1 MMNKPTPRKGLLI
14 DGSKKIR
21 FTFDGQEYE
30 GVAGDTIASALAAN
44 DEWILSRSFKYHR
57 PRGILTMAAQD
68 ANTLVQIGNEVSVF
82 ADRHPISEGL
92 SVRAQ
97 NVSHSARRDS
107 GFMMNRL
114 SRFMPVGFY
123 YRTFFK
129 PKGIWEK
136 VWEPRIRA
144 KAGLGKLD
152 ISSPTEGYY
161 DKAYGWYDVV
171 VVGAGPSGLAA
182 AIAAA
187 DAGASVLIVDESPI
201 IGGAL
206 TYARVKAERDLVNQ
220 AKVHPNVEI
229 WTNATCNAW
238 YADNWLPVVRGN
250 RLYKLRA
257 KQVILA
263 TGMIEQPSQFRN
275 NDLPGIIQG
284 SAAQRLIRLYGV
296 KPGNR
301 AVVLASNDDAYGVAL
316 DLLDAG
322 IKLAAVCDLRKG
334 DNSGPNRQELKGRN
348 IEILDGWCVWDAM
361 PGIGHKHV
369 QAVELAELDESGNV
383 SKLRLRFQCD
393 LVCMSIGYV
402 PAYQLPLQAGGKLA
416 YDDTTAQF
424 TISGQS
430 SSVLLAGSVD
440 GRFDVNACI
449 QDGVAQG
456 TRAAASCGFS
466 TAELPARPTRSAFSP
481 NHPCPIF
488 PHPDGKDFVDFD
500 EDLQVK
506 DIKNAIAD
514 GYRELE
520 LVKRFSTVG
529 MGPSQGRHAALA
541 TAMLVSK
548 ETGRTISEVGVT
560 TARPPVTTEKIA
572 TLAGRKFTPMRRTP
586 MHDQHCSEEASWLLA
601 GNWMRPAF
609 YGQGMDGT
617 KVIADEVRNVR
628 SNVGMIDVS
637 TLGGL
642 DVRGPDAA
650 EFLNRMYTFAYA
662 KLPVGKTRYLLM
674 TNEAG
679 TVIDDGVACR
689 RGEQYFYVT
698 ATTTGVD
705 RIYRNMLWWN
715 AQWKLDV
722 DIANV
727 TAAYAGVNLAGP
739 NARKVLANLTDDIQL
754 SPEHF
759 PYLAYR
765 EGTVAGI
772 PARVFRVG
780 FIGEL
785 GYEIHVPSRY
795 GAELWRAIR
804 EAGKHLGIRPFGL
817 EAQRVMRL
825 EKGHVIIGQDTDG
838 LTTPEELDMSWAVA
852 KSKPFFIGKRS
863 LELREK
869 KLSNRKLVGFAL
881 DQMPASGLQESNLV
895 VKSDRIV
902 GFVTSLAFS
911 PTLSKVIGLAY
922 ADRADASLGS
932 YITLRSS
939 DGSLNQAEVVAPHFY
954 DPDNKRQEM

>member
-1 MMNKPTPRKGLLI
+1 MSQQTVRQGLLI
-14 DGSKKIR
+14 DGSQKIH
-21 FTFDGQEYE
+21 FTFDGKQFE

-44 DEWILSRSFKYHR
+44 NEWILSRSFKYHR
-57 PRGILTMAAQD
+57 PRGVLTMAAQD
-68 ANTLVQIGNEVSVF
+68 ANTLVQVGNEVSVF
-82 ADRHPISEGL
+82 ADRHQISEGL
-92 SVRAQ
+92 AVRAQ
-97 NVSHSARRDS
+97 NVSHSARKDS
-107 GFMMNRL
+107 GFIMNRF

-129 PKGIWEK
+129 PEGIWEK

-144 KAGLGKLD
+144 KAGLGTLD
-152 ISSPTEGYY
+152 INEATDGYY
-161 DKAYGWYDVV
+161 DKAYGWYDII

-182 AIAAA
+182 ALAAA
-187 DAGASVLIVDESPI
+187 NAGASVLIVDENPV

-206 TYARVKAERDLVNQ
+206 NFARLDRTRGL
-220 AKVHPNVEI
+220 AKEVTAHPKIEV
-229 WTNATCNAW
+229 WTDATCNAW
-238 YADNWLPVVRGN
+238 YADNWLPVIRGN
-250 RLYKLRA
+250 RLHKLRA
-257 KQVILA
+257 KQVVLA
-263 TGMIEQPSQFRN
+263 TGLIEQPSQFRN
-275 NDLPGIIQG
+275 NDLPGIMQG
-284 SAAQRLIRLYGV
+284 SAAQRLIKLYGV
-296 KPGNR
+296 KPGRR

-322 IKLAAVCDLRKG
+322 VRIAAVCDLRKG
-334 DNSGPNRQELKGRN
+334 TIAGRNREELKSHKV
-348 IEILDGWCVWDAM
+348 EVLDGWCISEAR
-361 PGIGHKHV
+361 PSAGHRHV
-369 QAVELAELDESGNV
+369 EAVEVAELDGTGKAG
-383 SKLRLRFQCD
+383 KLRLRFDCD
-393 LVCMSIGYV
+393 LVCMSVGYI
-402 PAYQLPLQAGGKLA
+402 PAYQLPLQARGKLT
-416 YDDTTAQF
+416 YDEATAQF
-424 TISGQS
+424 MIRGQDG
-430 SSVLLAGSVD
+430 SVLLAGSVD
-440 GRFDVNACI
+440 GYFDIDDCI
-449 QDGVAQG
+449 ADGLAQG
-456 TRAAASCGFS
+456 AQAAENCGYS
-466 TAELPARPTRSAFSP
+466 VQEKPSRLARSATSP
-481 NHPCPIF
+481 NHSRPIF
-488 PHPDGKDFVDFD
+488 PHPAGKDFIDFD

-506 DIKNAIAD
+506 DIKNAVAD

-541 TAMLVSK
+541 TAMLVAK

-586 MHDQHCSEEASWLLA
+586 MHELHAAAGASWLLA

-609 YGQGMDGT
+609 YGKGADDR
-617 KVIADEVRNVR
+617 KIIAQEVLNARN
-628 SNVGMIDVS
+628 NVGMIDVS

-662 KLPVGKTRYLLM
+662 KLPIGKTRYLLM

-715 AQWKLDV
+715 AQWRLDV

-727 TAAYAGVNLAGP
+727 TAAYSGINLAGP
-739 NARKVLANLTDDIQL
+739 NARKVLEKLTDDIDVSAEQ
-754 SPEHF
+754 F

-765 EGTVAGI
+765 EGKVAGI

-795 GAELWRAIR
+795 GAELWNAIT
-804 EAGKHLGIRPFGL
+804 EAGREHGIKPFGL

-825 EKGHVIIGQDTDG
+825 EKGHVIVGQDTDG
-838 LTTPEELDMSWAVA
+838 MTTPEELDMTWAVA
-852 KSKPFFIGKRS
+852 KSKPFFVGMRS
-863 LELREK
+863 LEIRNNS
-869 KLSNRKLVGFAL
+869 LSNRRLVGFSL
-881 DQMPASGLQESNLV
+881 DSMPSSALQESNLV
-895 VKSDRIV
+895 VKEGEIV
-902 GFVTSLAFS
+902 GFVTSLTHS

-922 ADRADASLGS
+922 ADRQDATLGGR
-932 YITLRSS
+932 IVIRAS
-939 DGSLNQAEVVAPHFY
+939 DGSQHSAEVVSPHFY
-954 DPDNKRQEM
+954 DPENKRQEM

>member
-1 MMNKPTPRKGLLI
+1 
-14 DGSKKIR
+14 
-21 FTFDGQEYE
+21 
-30 GVAGDTIASALAAN
+30 
-44 DEWILSRSFKYHR
+44 
-57 PRGILTMAAQD
+57 
-68 ANTLVQIGNEVSVF
+68 
-82 ADRHPISEGL
+82 
-92 SVRAQ
+92 
-97 NVSHSARRDS
+97 
-107 GFMMNRL
+107 
-114 SRFMPVGFY
+114 
-123 YRTFFK
+123 
-129 PKGIWEK
+129 
-136 VWEPRIRA
+136 
-144 KAGLGKLD
+144 
-152 ISSPTEGYY
+152 
-161 DKAYGWYDVV
+161 
-171 VVGAGPSGLAA
+171 
-182 AIAAA
+182 
-187 DAGASVLIVDESPI
+187 PI

-206 TYARVKAERDLVNQ
+206 TYARVKSERDVVHE
-220 AKVHPNVEI
+220 AKVHANIEI

-238 YADNWLPVVRGN
+238 YADNWLPVIRGN

-284 SAAQRLIRLYGV
+284 SAAQRLIRLFGV
-296 KPGNR
+296 KPGKR

-322 IKLAAVCDLRKG
+322 VRLAAVCDLRKG
-334 DNSGPNRQELKGRN
+334 DINGANREELKTHN
-348 IEILDGWCVWDAM
+348 VEILDGWCIWDAM
-361 PGIGHKHV
+361 PEMGHKHV
-369 QAVELAELDESGNV
+369 QAVEVAELNASGNAA
-383 SKLRLRFQCD
+383 KIRLRFDCD
-393 LVCMSIGYV
+393 LVCMSVGYV
-402 PAYQLPLQAGGKLA
+402 PAYQLPLQAGGKLG
-416 YDDTTAQF
+416 YDDATAQF
-424 TISGQS
+424 TISGQDKA
-430 SSVLLAGSVD
+430 VLLAGSVD
-440 GRFDVNACI
+440 GHFDIGDCI
-449 QDGVAQG
+449 ADGFAQG
-456 TRAAASCGFS
+456 ARAAANCGLS
-466 TAELPARPTRSAFSP
+466 ISDLPARPARSSASP
-481 NHPCPIF
+481 NHPRPIF
-488 PHPDGKDFVDFD
+488 PHPGGKDFVDFD
-500 EDLQVK
+500 EDLQVR
-506 DIKNAIAD
+506 DIKNAVAD

-548 ETGRTISEVGVT
+548 ETGRTINEVGVT

-586 MHDQHCSEEASWLLA
+586 MHAHHCAEGASWLLA

-609 YGQGMDGT
+609 YGQGSDD
-617 KVIADEVRNVR
+617 KKIIADEVRNTR
-628 SNVGMIDVS
+628 NNVGMIDVS

-642 DVRGPDAA
+642 DIRGPDAA

-662 KLPVGKTRYLLM
+662 KLPIGKTRYLLM

-689 RGEQYFYVT
+689 RGDQYFYVT

-715 AQWKLDV
+715 AQWRLDV

-739 NARKVLANLTDDIQL
+739 NARKVLTKLTDDIDVSAEQ
-754 SPEHF
+754 F

-765 EGTVAGI
+765 EGKVAGI

-804 EAGKHLGIRPFGL
+804 EAGQEYGIKPFGL

-838 LTTPEELDMSWAVA
+838 MTAPEELDMNWAVA
-852 KSKPFFIGKRS
+852 NSKPFFIGKRS
-863 LELREK
+863 LEIRGK
-869 KLSNRKLVGFAL
+869 TLSNRKLVGFAL
-881 DQMPASGLQESNLV
+881 DRMPASGLQESNLV
-895 VKSDRIV
+895 VKDGQIV
-902 GFVTSLAFS
+902 GFITSITYS

-922 ADRADASLGS
+922 ADRADANLGS
-932 YITLRSS
+932 HITLRSS
-939 DGSLNQAEVVAPHFY
+939 DGSQHQAEVVSPHFY

>member
-1 MMNKPTPRKGLLI
+1 MKSRTRRQGLLI
-14 DGSKKIR
+14 DASTTIK
-21 FTFDGQEYE
+21 FTFDGREFE

-82 ADRHPISEGL
+82 ADRHPICDGL
-92 SVRAQ
+92 GVRAQ
-97 NVSHSARRDS
+97 NVGNSARRDS
-107 GFMMNRL
+107 GFVMNKL

-123 YRTFFK
+123 YRTFYK
-129 PKGIWEK
+129 PKGIWER
-136 VWEPRIRA
+136 VWEPILRA

-152 ISSPTEGYY
+152 VTKPTEGYY
-161 DKAYGWYDVV
+161 DKAYGWYDVI
-171 VVGAGPSGLAA
+171 VVGAGPAGMAA

-187 DAGASVLIVDESPI
+187 DAGASVLLVDENPQ

-206 TYARVKAERDLVNQ
+206 NYARLASERDLVGESNG
-220 AKVHPNVEI
+220 NGNIEI
-229 WTNATCNAW
+229 WTDAICNAW
-238 YADNWLPVVRGN
+238 YADNWLPVIRGN
-250 RLYKLRA
+250 RLHKLRA
-257 KQVILA
+257 KQVIFA
-263 TGMIEQPSQFRN
+263 TGLIEQPSQFRN
-275 NDLPGIIQG
+275 NDLPGIMQG
-284 SAAQRLIRLYGV
+284 TAAQRLIRLFGV

-301 AVVLASNDDAYGVAL
+301 AVVLAANDDAYGVAL

-322 IKLAAVCDLRKG
+322 VDLTAVCDLRRTG
-334 DNSGPNRQELKGRN
+334 HSGPLRSQMMDRN
-348 IEILDGWCVWDAM
+348 VEVLDGWCIYEAR
-361 PGIGHKHV
+361 PEKGHVHV
-369 QAVELAELDESGNV
+369 RGVELAEIDASGAAG
-383 SKLRLRFQCD
+383 KRRRKIDCD
-393 LVCMSIGYV
+393 LVCMSVGYV

-416 YDDTTAQF
+416 YDDAAARF
-424 TISGQS
+424 TIGGQS
-430 SSVLLAGSVD
+430 QGVLLAGSLD
-440 GRFDVNACI
+440 GIFDLEDCI
-449 QDGVAQG
+449 AHGAAQG
-456 TRAAASCGFS
+456 TMAALDCGFDVK
-466 TAELPARPTRSAFSP
+466 ARPTLPTKGQGSP
-481 NHPCPIF
+481 NHPWPIF
-488 PHPDGKDFVDFD
+488 PHAKGMDFIDFD

-541 TAMLVSK
+541 TAMIVAK
-548 ETGRTISEVGVT
+548 ETKRTISEVGVT

-586 MHDQHCSEEASWLLA
+586 MHVQHAAKGASWLLA

-609 YGQGMDGT
+609 YGRGQDD
-617 KVIADEVRNVR
+617 KKLIAEEALNVRN
-628 SNVGMIDVS
+628 NVGMIDVS

-642 DVRGPDAA
+642 DIRGPDAA
-650 EFLNRMYTFAYA
+650 EFLNRMYTFAYV

-715 AQWKLDV
+715 AQWRLDV

-739 NARKVLANLTDDIQL
+739 NARNVLEKLTDDIAL
-754 SPEHF
+754 SSQDF

-765 EGTVAGI
+765 EGRVAGI

-785 GYEIHVPSRY
+785 GYEIHVPSRF
-795 GAELWRAIR
+795 GSDLWRAIWG
-804 EAGKHLGIRPFGL
+804 AGQALGIRPFGL
-817 EAQRVMRL
+817 EAQRLMRL

-838 LTTPEELDMSWAVA
+838 MTTPEELDMSWAVA
-852 KSKPFFIGKRS
+852 NSKPFFIGKRS
-863 LELREK
+863 LELRSK
-869 KLSNRKLVGFAL
+869 TLSSRKLVGFAL
-881 DQMPASGLQESNLV
+881 DRMPASGLQESNLV
-895 VKSDRIV
+895 VKKGSIV
-902 GFVTSLAFS
+902 GFITSIAYS
-911 PTLSKVIGLAY
+911 PTLEKVIGLAY
-922 ADRADASLGS
+922 ADRLDASLGS
-932 YITLRSS
+932 RISLRSS
-939 DGSLNQAEVVAPHFY
+939 DGSEHHAEVVSPHFY
-954 DPDNKRQEM
+954 DSENLRQEM

>member
-1 MMNKPTPRKGLLI
+1 MNKPTQRQGLLI
-14 DGSKKIR
+14 DASKKIK
-21 FTFDGQEYE
+21 FTFDGREYE

-92 SVRAQ
+92 AVRAQ
-97 NVSHSARRDS
+97 NVSHSARKDR
-107 GFMMNRL
+107 GFAMNRF

-129 PKGIWEK
+129 PKGIWER

-152 ISSPTEGYY
+152 ISKPTEGYY

-171 VVGAGPSGLAA
+171 VVGAGPAGLAA

-187 DAGASVLIVDESPI
+187 DAGASVLIVDENPI

-206 TYARVKAERDLVNQ
+206 SYARVKTERDLVHE
-220 AKVHPNVEI
+220 AKVHPNIEI

-238 YADNWLPVVRGN
+238 YADNWLPVIRGN

-275 NDLPGIIQG
+275 NDLPGIMQG
-284 SAAQRLIRLYGV
+284 SAAQRLMRLYGV
-296 KPGNR
+296 KPGKR
-301 AVVLASNDDAYGVAL
+301 AIVLASNDDAYGVAL

-322 IKLAAVCDLRKG
+322 VRLVAVCDLRRS
-334 DNSGPNRQELKGRN
+334 DLRGPNRDELKERN
-348 IEILDGWCVWDAM
+348 VEILDGWCVWDAM
-361 PGIGHKHV
+361 PEFGHKHV
-369 QAVELAELDESGNV
+369 QAVEVAELDASGNAG
-383 SKLRLRFQCD
+383 KIRLRFDCD
-393 LVCMSIGYV
+393 LVCMSVGYV
-402 PAYQLPLQAGGKLA
+402 PAYQLPLQAGGKLE
-416 YDDTTAQF
+416 YDDVSARF
-424 TISGQS
+424 TISGQDDA
-430 SSVLLAGSVD
+430 VLLAGSVD
-440 GRFDVNACI
+440 GFFDIDACI
-449 QDGVAQG
+449 ADGFAQG
-456 TRAAASCGFS
+456 ARAAANCGLS
-466 TAELPARPTRSAFSP
+466 ISNLPARPARSSVSP
-481 NHPCPIF
+481 NHPRPIF
-488 PHPDGKDFVDFD
+488 PHPGGKDFVDFD

-506 DIKNAIAD
+506 DIKNAVAD

-586 MHDQHCSEEASWLLA
+586 MHEHHCAEGASWLLA

-609 YGQGMDGT
+609 YGQGPDD
-617 KVIADEVRNVR
+617 KKIIADEVRNAR
-628 SNVGMIDVS
+628 NNVGMIDVS

-642 DVRGPDAA
+642 DIRGPDAT

-689 RGEQYFYVT
+689 RGDQYFYVT

-715 AQWKLDV
+715 AQWRLDV

-739 NARKVLANLTDDIQL
+739 NARKVLTKLTDDIDVSAEQ
-754 SPEHF
+754 F

-765 EGTVAGI
+765 EGKVAGI

-795 GAELWRAIR
+795 GAELWNAIR
-804 EAGKHLGIRPFGL
+804 EAGQEYGIKPFGL

-838 LTTPEELDMSWAVA
+838 MTTPEELDMSWAVA
-852 KSKPFFIGKRS
+852 NSKPFFIGKRS
-863 LELREK
+863 LQIRGK
-869 KLSNRKLVGFAL
+869 TLSNRKLVGFSL
-881 DQMPASGLQESNLV
+881 DRMPTSGLQESNLV
-895 VKSDRIV
+895 VKNGQIA
-902 GFVTSLAFS
+902 GFITSITCS

-922 ADRADASLGS
+922 ADRADANLGGR
-932 YITLRSS
+932 ITLRSS
-939 DGSLNQAEVVAPHFY
+939 DGSQHQAEVVAPHFY
-954 DPDNKRQEM
+954 DPENKRQEM

>member
-1 MMNKPTPRKGLLI
+1 MNRQIQRHGLLI
-14 DGSKKIR
+14 DGSKKIK
-21 FTFDGQEYE
+21 FTFDGREYE

-68 ANTLVQIGNEVSVF
+68 ANTLVQIGNDVSVF

-97 NVSHSARRDS
+97 NVSHSARKDS
-107 GFMMNRL
+107 GFAMNRF

-129 PKGIWEK
+129 PKGIWER

-152 ISSPTEGYY
+152 IGKATEGYY

-171 VVGAGPSGLAA
+171 VVGAGPAGLAA

-187 DAGASVLIVDESPI
+187 DAGASVLVVDENPV

-206 TYARVKAERDLVNQ
+206 SYARLEVERDLVHE
-220 AKVHPNVEI
+220 ATVHPKIEI
-229 WTNATCNAW
+229 WTNTTCNAW
-238 YADNWLPVVRGN
+238 YADNWLPIIRGN

-263 TGMIEQPSQFRN
+263 TGLIEQPSQFRN
-275 NDLPGIIQG
+275 NDLPGIMQG
-284 SAAQRLIRLYGV
+284 SAAQRLIRLFGV
-296 KPGNR
+296 KPGKR
-301 AVVLASNDDAYGVAL
+301 AVVLASNDDAYAVAL

-322 IKLAAVCDLRKG
+322 VGIAAICDLRKR
-334 DNSGPNRQELKGRN
+334 DFNGPNRGELKARDV
-348 IEILDGWCVWDAM
+348 EILDGWCVWDAM
-361 PGIGHKHV
+361 PLRGHKHV
-369 QAVELAELDESGNV
+369 QAVELAELDKSGNA
-383 SKLRLRFQCD
+383 SKIRLRFNVD
-393 LVCMSIGYV
+393 LVCVSVGYV
-402 PAYQLPLQAGGKLA
+402 PAYQLPLQAGGKLG
-416 YDDTTAQF
+416 YDDISAQF
-424 TISGQS
+424 TISGQDGA
-430 SSVLLAGSVD
+430 VLLAGSVD
-440 GRFDVNACI
+440 GVFDINACI
-449 QDGVAQG
+449 ADGFAQG
-456 TRAAASCGFS
+456 ARAAANCGFV
-466 TAELPARPTRSAFSP
+466 ADVDARPARSAASP
-481 NHPCPIF
+481 NHPRPIF

-506 DIKNAIAD
+506 DIKNAVAD

-541 TAMLVSK
+541 TAMLVSR
-548 ETGRTISEVGVT
+548 ETGRTISDVGVT

-572 TLAGRKFTPMRRTP
+572 TLAGRKFTPMRQTP
-586 MHDQHCSEEASWLLA
+586 MHQQHGAEGASWLLA

-609 YGQGMDGT
+609 YGNGADD
-617 KVIADEVRNVR
+617 KRIIADEVRNAR
-628 SNVGMIDVS
+628 YNVGMIDVS

-642 DVRGPDAA
+642 DIRGPDAA
-650 EFLNRMYTFAYA
+650 EFLNRMYTFAYV

-689 RGEQYFYVT
+689 KGEHYFYVT

-715 AQWKLDV
+715 AQWRLNV

-739 NARKVLANLTDDIQL
+739 NARKVLEKLTDDIDVSSEQ
-754 SPEHF
+754 F

-765 EGTVAGI
+765 EGKVAGI

-785 GYEIHVPSRY
+785 GYEIHAPSRY

-804 EAGKHLGIRPFGL
+804 EAGQEFGIKPFGL

-838 LTTPEELDMSWAVA
+838 MTTPEELDMSWAVA
-852 KSKPFFIGKRS
+852 ASKPFFVGKRS
-863 LELREK
+863 LEIRAK
-869 KLSNRKLVGFAL
+869 TLSNRKLVGFAL
-881 DQMPASGLQESNLV
+881 DRMPSSGLQESNLV
-895 VKSDRIV
+895 VKDGQIA
-902 GFVTSLAFS
+902 GFITSMTYS

-922 ADRADASLGS
+922 ADRADATLGS
-932 YITLRSS
+932 CITLRSS
-939 DGSLNQAEVVAPHFY
+939 DGSYHQAEVVAPHFY

>member
-1 MMNKPTPRKGLLI
+1 MNSATLRKGLLI
-14 DGSKKIR
+14 DASRKLK
-21 FTFDGQEYE
+21 FTFDGREYE

-44 DEWILSRSFKYHR
+44 GEWILSRSFKYHR

-82 ADRHPISEGL
+82 ADRHPISDGL
-92 SVRAQ
+92 AVRAQ
-97 NVSHSARRDS
+97 NVGNSARRDS
-107 GFMMNRL
+107 GFVMNRL

-123 YRTFFK
+123 YRTFYK

-136 VWEPRIRA
+136 VWEPIIRA

-152 ISSPTEGYY
+152 VTKPTQGYY

-171 VVGAGPSGLAA
+171 VVGAGPAGMAA

-187 DAGASVLIVDESPI
+187 DAGASVLLVDENQR

-206 TYARVKAERDLVNQ
+206 NYARLATERDLVSEV
-220 AKVHPNVEI
+220 KGHSKIEI
-229 WTNATCNAW
+229 WTDAICNAW
-238 YADNWLPVVRGN
+238 YADNWLPVIRGN
-250 RLYKLRA
+250 RLYKVRA

-263 TGMIEQPSQFRN
+263 TGLIEQPSQFRN
-275 NDLPGIIQG
+275 NDLPGIMQG
-284 SAAQRLIRLYGV
+284 SAAQRLIRLFGV

-301 AVVLASNDDAYGVAL
+301 AVILAANDDAYGVAL
-316 DLLDAG
+316 DLLEAG
-322 IKLAAVCDLRKG
+322 VDLAAICDLRKAG
-334 DNSGPNRQELKGRN
+334 HHGPLRSEITQRKVS
-348 IEILDGWCVWDAM
+348 ILDGWCLHEAQ
-361 PGIGHKHV
+361 PEKGHSHV
-369 QAVELAELDESGNV
+369 RGVELAEIDAEGTAGRRRRRIN
-383 SKLRLRFQCD
+383 CD
-393 LVCMSIGYV
+393 LVCMSVGYV

-416 YDDTTAQF
+416 YDDVAAQF
-424 TISGQS
+424 TIDGQGKG
-430 SSVLLAGSVD
+430 VLLAGSVD
-440 GRFDVNACI
+440 GFFDLDGCI
-449 QDGVAQG
+449 AHGTGQG
-456 TRAAASCGFS
+456 WTAAINCGYQS
-466 TAELPARPTRSAFSP
+466 KRRPALPVRDRGSP

-488 PHPDGKDFVDFD
+488 PHPKGMDFVDFD

-541 TAMLVSK
+541 AAMLVSK
-548 ETGRTISEVGVT
+548 YTNRTISEVGVT
-560 TARPPVTTEKIA
+560 TTRPPVTTEKIA
-572 TLAGRKFTPMRRTP
+572 TLAGRKFTPFRQTP
-586 MHDQHCSEEASWLLA
+586 MHEQHTAQGAAWLLA
-601 GNWMRPAF
+601 GNWLRPAY
-609 YGQGMDGT
+609 YGHERDA
-617 KVIADEVRNVR
+617 KRLIAEEVVNARN
-628 SNVGMIDVS
+628 NVGMIDVS

-650 EFLNRMYTFAYA
+650 EFLNRMYTFAYV

-679 TVIDDGVACR
+679 TVVDDGVACR
-689 RGEQYFYVT
+689 RGENYFYVT

-715 AQWKLDV
+715 TQWRLDV

-739 NARKVLANLTDDIQL
+739 NARKVLARLNHDIAL
-754 SPEHF
+754 SPQDF

-785 GYEIHVPSRY
+785 GYEIHVPSRF
-795 GAELWRAIR
+795 ASELWRAIGD
-804 EAGKHLGIRPFGL
+804 AGKEFGIRPFGL
-817 EAQRVMRL
+817 EAQRLMRL

-838 LTTPEELDMSWAVA
+838 MTTPEELDMSWAVA
-852 KSKPFFIGKRS
+852 NSKPFFIGKRS
-863 LELREK
+863 LEIRNK
-869 KLSNRKLVGFAL
+869 TLSSRKLVGFVL
-881 DQMPASGLQESNLV
+881 DRMPTAGLQESNLV
-895 VKSDRIV
+895 VKNGSIA
-902 GFVTSLAFS
+902 GFITSIAFS
-911 PTLSKVIGLAY
+911 PTLGRVIGLAY
-922 ADRADASLGS
+922 ADRLDADLGS
-932 YITLRSS
+932 RIVLRAS
-939 DGSLNQAEVVAPHFY
+939 DGSEHHARVASPHFY
-954 DPDNKRQEM
+954 DPENLRQEM

>member
-1 MMNKPTPRKGLLI
+1 MSQQIARQGLLI
-14 DGSKKIR
+14 DGSQKIR
-21 FTFDGQEYE
+21 FTFDGKQFE

-44 DEWILSRSFKYHR
+44 NEWILSRSFKYHR
-57 PRGILTMAAQD
+57 PRGVLTMAAQD
-68 ANTLVQIGNEVSVF
+68 ANTLVQVGNEVSVF
-82 ADRHPISEGL
+82 ADRHRISEGL
-92 SVRAQ
+92 AVRAQ
-97 NVSHSARRDS
+97 NVSHSARKDS
-107 GFMMNRL
+107 GFIMNRF

-144 KAGLGKLD
+144 KAGLGTLD
-152 ISSPTEGYY
+152 INEATDGYY
-161 DKAYGWYDVV
+161 DKAYGWYDVI
-171 VVGAGPSGLAA
+171 VVGAGPAGLAA

-187 DAGASVLIVDESPI
+187 DAGASVLIVDENPV

-206 TYARVKAERDLVNQ
+206 NYARHNGTNDLAEKVKA
-220 AKVHPNVEI
+220 HPKIEI
-229 WTNATCNAW
+229 WTDAICNAW
-238 YADNWLPVVRGN
+238 YADNWLPVIRDN
-250 RLYKLRA
+250 RLHKLRA
-257 KQVILA
+257 KQVVLA

-275 NDLPGIIQG
+275 NDLPGIMQG
-284 SAAQRLIRLYGV
+284 SAAQRLMKLYGV
-296 KPGNR
+296 KPGQR

-322 IKLAAVCDLRKG
+322 VRLAAVCDLRKG
-334 DNSGPNRQELKGRN
+334 GITGPNRAQLKSRN
-348 IEILDGWCVWDAM
+348 VEVLDGWCIWEAR
-361 PGIGHKHV
+361 PAAGHKHV
-369 QAVELAELDESGNV
+369 DVVELAELDEMGKAG
-383 SKLRLRFQCD
+383 KLRLRFDCD
-393 LVCMSIGYV
+393 LVCMSVGYI
-402 PAYQLPLQAGGKLA
+402 PAYQLPLQARGKLS
-416 YDDTTAQF
+416 YDEGTAQF
-424 TISGQS
+424 TIHGQDEA
-430 SSVLLAGSVD
+430 VLLAGSVD
-440 GRFDVNACI
+440 GFFDVDSCI
-449 QDGVAQG
+449 TDGLAQG
-456 TRAAASCGFS
+456 AQAAVNCGYFVQEKPS
-466 TAELPARPTRSAFSP
+466 RLSRPALSP
-481 NHPCPIF
+481 NHHRPIF
-488 PHPDGKDFVDFD
+488 PHPAGKDFVDFD

-506 DIKNAIAD
+506 DIKNAVAD

-548 ETGRTISEVGVT
+548 ETGRTISKVGVT

-586 MHDQHCSEEASWLLA
+586 MHDLHAEAGASWLLA

-609 YGQGMDGT
+609 YGKGADDR
-617 KVIADEVRNVR
+617 KIIAEEVLNARN
-628 SNVGMIDVS
+628 NVGMIDVS

-662 KLPVGKTRYLLM
+662 KLPIGKTRYLLM

-715 AQWKLDV
+715 AQWRLDV

-727 TAAYAGVNLAGP
+727 TAAYSGVNLAGP
-739 NARKVLANLTDDIQL
+739 NARRVLEKLTDDIDVSAEQ
-754 SPEHF
+754 F

-765 EGTVAGI
+765 EGKVVGI

-795 GAELWRAIR
+795 GAELWRAIQ
-804 EAGKHLGIRPFGL
+804 EAGQAYSIKPFGL

-825 EKGHVIIGQDTDG
+825 EKGHVIVGQDTDG
-838 LTTPEELDMSWAVA
+838 MTTPEELDMTWAVA
-852 KSKPFFIGKRS
+852 KSKPFFVGKRS
-863 LELREK
+863 LEIRDK
-869 KLSNRKLVGFAL
+869 ALSTRRLVGFSL
-881 DQMPASGLQESNLV
+881 DQMPSSALQESNLV
-895 VKSDRIV
+895 VKGGEIV
-902 GFVTSLAFS
+902 GFVTSLTRS

-922 ADRADASLGS
+922 ADREDATLGGR
-932 YITLRSS
+932 IVIRAS
-939 DGSLNQAEVVAPHFY
+939 DGSQHSAEVVSPHFY
-954 DPDNKRQEM
+954 DPENKRQEM

>member
-1 MMNKPTPRKGLLI
+1 MSARTARQGKLI
-14 DGSKKIR
+14 DSSKRIR
-21 FTFDGQEYE
+21 FTFDGKEFE
-30 GVAGDTIASALAAN
+30 GVAGDTIASALAAS

-57 PRGILTMAAQD
+57 PRGVLTMAAQD

-92 SVRAQ
+92 VVRAQ
-97 NVSHSARRDS
+97 NVSHSARKDS
-107 GFMMNRL
+107 GFVMNRF

-129 PKGIWEK
+129 PKGVWER

-152 ISSPTEGYY
+152 IQQPTEGYF
-161 DKAYGWYDVV
+161 DKAYGWYDVL
-171 VVGAGPSGLAA
+171 VVGAGPAGMAA

-187 DAGASVLIVDESPI
+187 NAGASVLIVDENPI
-201 IGGAL
+201 IGGA
-206 TYARVKAERDLVNQ
+206 TNYARLEMGRDLAHEV
-220 AKVHPNVEI
+220 AVHPKIEV
-229 WTNATCNAW
+229 WTDATCNAW
-238 YADNWLPVVRGN
+238 YADNWLPVIRGN

-257 KQVILA
+257 KQVIFA

-275 NDLPGIIQG
+275 NDLPGIMQG
-284 SAAQRLIRLYGV
+284 SAAQRLIKLYGV
-296 KPGNR
+296 KPGQR
-301 AVVLASNDDAYGVAL
+301 AVLLAANDDAYGVAL
-316 DLLDAG
+316 DLLDSG
-322 IKLAAVCDLRKG
+322 VRVAAVCDLRKS
-334 DNSGPNRQELKGRN
+334 NAEGPNRAQVKARNVEL
-348 IEILDGWCVWDAM
+348 LDGWCIWEAM
-361 PGIGHKHV
+361 PAAGHRHV
-369 QAVELAELDESGNV
+369 QAVEVAELDANGRAGKN
-383 SKLRLRFQCD
+383 RLRFDCD
-393 LVCMSIGYV
+393 LICMSVGYL
-402 PAYQLPLQAGGKLA
+402 PAYQLPLQARGKLS
-416 YDDTTAQF
+416 YDDISAKF
-424 TISGQS
+424 TISGQDEA
-430 SSVLLAGSVD
+430 VLLAGSVD
-440 GRFDVNACI
+440 GFFDLDSCIADGLAQGARSAANCRYAVNA
-449 QDGVAQG
+449 QYL
-456 TRAAASCGFS
+456 RPSR
-466 TAELPARPTRSAFSP
+466 TAMSP
-481 NHPCPIF
+481 NYPRPIF
-488 PHPDGKDFVDFD
+488 PHPAGKDFVDFD

-506 DIKNAIAD
+506 DIKNAVAD

-586 MHDQHCSEEASWLLA
+586 MHEMHEAEGASWLLA

-609 YGQGMDGT
+609 YGEGASDKQS
-617 KVIADEVRNVR
+617 IAAEVLNARN
-628 SNVGMIDVS
+628 NVGMIDVS

-650 EFLNRMYTFAYA
+650 EFLNRMYTFAYV

-689 RGEQYFYVT
+689 RDEQYFYVT

-715 AQWKLDV
+715 AQWRLDV
-722 DIANV
+722 DIVNV
-727 TAAYAGVNLAGP
+727 TAAYAGINLAGP
-739 NARKVLANLTDDIQL
+739 NARKVLEKLTDDIDVSSEQ
-754 SPEHF
+754 F

-765 EGTVAGI
+765 EGKVAGI

-804 EAGKHLGIRPFGL
+804 DAGQDYGIKPFGL

-825 EKGHVIIGQDTDG
+825 EKGHVIVGQDTDG
-838 LTTPEELDMSWAVA
+838 MTTPEELDMTWAVA
-852 KSKPFFIGKRS
+852 KSKPFFVGKRS
-863 LELREK
+863 LEIRDK
-869 KLSNRKLVGFAL
+869 TLSSRKLVGFSL
-881 DQMPASGLQESNLV
+881 DRMPSSPLQESNLV
-895 VKSDRIV
+895 VKNNEIV
-902 GFVTSLAFS
+902 GFVTSLTHS

-922 ADRADASLGS
+922 ADRQDASPGS
-932 YITLRSS
+932 RIIIRAS
-939 DGSLNQAEVVAPHFY
+939 DGSQHSAEVVSPHFY